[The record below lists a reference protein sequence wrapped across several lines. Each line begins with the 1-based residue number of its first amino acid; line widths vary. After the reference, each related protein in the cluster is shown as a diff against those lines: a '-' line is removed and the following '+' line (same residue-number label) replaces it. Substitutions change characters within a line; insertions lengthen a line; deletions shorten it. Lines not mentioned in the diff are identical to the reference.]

1 MFKAAVALLSSPRF
15 ALKQKDALDLQFGS
29 IAPRMQAGGLTTDE
43 RARYDERQ
51 RANMRPLMRF
61 GLWVGA
67 FLFALHAAWDTLVA
81 APALATVV
89 ARLGCAVTLLGLVP
103 LCRVAFFRA
112 RPELLMYGGV
122 TASALCVSIVSTHAV
137 NASHYATGG
146 LLLMIL
152 VISALAPTLK
162 AAVVSSALL
171 FGAFFAVALA
181 RDAGGEFIEAV
192 AVFVASG
199 ALIGCVMSE
208 VRSRIRQRVFGLEV
222 ELERV
227 ARTDALSGVLTRR
240 AFVDAAN
247 IEFQRARRY
256 GFPLS
261 VLMIDIDH
269 FKALNDAHG
278 HGAGDEAIRMLGE
291 TCSRLLR
298 TSDLIGR
305 MGGEEFA
312 VVLPHTDLA
321 AAEPL
326 ANRLREAVGALLVR
340 TSAPDVRFTVSV
352 GVAMR
357 IRADDNVLETINRAD
372 RALYDAK
379 HAGRNRVMPARAA

>member
-1 MFKAAVALLSSPRF
+1 
-15 ALKQKDALDLQFGS
+15 
-29 IAPRMQAGGLTTDE
+29 MQAGGLTTNE

-67 FLFALHAAWDTLVA
+67 FLFAMHAAWDTLVE

-89 ARLGCAVTLLGLVP
+89 SRLGCAVTLLGLVP
-103 LCRVAFFRA
+103 LCRVAVFRA

-171 FGAFFAVALA
+171 FGAFFTVALA
-181 RDAGGEFIEAV
+181 RGAGLEFIEAV

-222 ELERV
+222 QLERV

-269 FKALNDAHG
+269 FKALNDTHG

-312 VVLPHTDLA
+312 VVLPHTDSA

-340 TSAPDVRFTVSV
+340 ASAPDVRFTISV

-357 IRADDNVLETINRAD
+357 TRADDNVLETINRAD